1 MAPIRIRAF
10 PVTPDGSIMPLFSVI
25 IPVYNRPAHL
35 RRAVESVLAQTLRD
49 YELIVVDDG
58 STDETTEVARS
69 FPAVRY
75 ARQEN
80 RGVSAARNRGVA
92 ESSAPYLAFL
102 DSDDA
107 WLPRKL
113 EAQRDF
119 ISDNPSV
126 SIHQTGEI
134 WVRRGRRVNPMERH
148 RKPDG
153 DIFIPSLALCL
164 VSPSAVVIERGL
176 FERTGGFDERLRVCE
191 DYDLWLRIALDHRVG
206 LVERELVVKYGGHDD
221 QLSRLHWGMDRFRVY
236 AIMKLLRE
244 RAADM
249 DGDRLHAAREAVRG
263 RCAVLLNGALRRGN
277 DGLASVVRAVM
288 KAIEDGDYSSTA
300 FESLA
305 ET

>member
-1 MAPIRIRAF
+1 MSN
-10 PVTPDGSIMPLFSVI
+10 GSIMPLFSVI
-25 IPVYNRPAHL
+25 IPVYNRPAGL
-35 RRAVESVLAQTLRD
+35 RRALESVLAQTLRD

-58 STDETTEVARS
+58 STDETGDVAHS
-69 FPAVRY
+69 FTAVRY
-75 ARQEN
+75 IRQEN

-92 ESSAPYLAFL
+92 ESSAPHLAFL

-119 ISDNPSV
+119 IAENPSV
-126 SIHQTGEI
+126 PIHQTGEI
-134 WVRRGRRVNPMERH
+134 WVRHGRRVNPMKRH
-148 RKPDG
+148 RKPEG
-153 DIFIPSLALCL
+153 DIFLPSLALCL
-164 VSPSAVVIERGL
+164 VSPSAVVIERAL
-176 FERTGGFDERLRVCE
+176 FECIGGFDERLRVCE

-249 DGDRLHAAREAVRG
+249 DADRLRAAREAARG
-263 RCAVLLNGALRRGN
+263 RCEVLRNGALRRGN
-277 DGLASVVRAVM
+277 DGLASVVGAVM
-288 KAIEDGDYSSTA
+288 QAIEDGDYSSTA